1 MIEKS
6 IFRLSSTKSKSMRVY
21 SVDKNFNLFNRA
33 SIKIGHLEVEFPGG
47 EVRTFGDPNDKKVR
61 VTIKDSKTLKLVL
74 NPDLAL
80 GESYMDNSI
89 IIENDDL
96 YGLLSLFTKTS
107 LTSQIVVCHGLW
119 PSKANYCF
127 GFKKATC
134 RRFRKKM
141 WSITMICP
149 QSFTNYF

>member
-1 MIEKS
+1 MWIKILIYLIEP
-6 IFRLSSTKSKSMRVY
+6 L
-21 SVDKNFNLFNRA
+21 
-33 SIKIGHLEVEFPGG
+33 IKIGHLEVEFPGG

-61 VTIKDSKTLKLVL
+61 VTIKDSKTLRSLVL

-96 YGLLSLFTKTS
+96 YGLLSLFTKNIS
-107 LTSQIVVCHGLW
+107 NQPDSRMSGLR

-127 GFKKATC
+127 GFKKQLADAFEKNVISL
-134 RRFRKKM
+134 RFI
-141 WSITMICP
+141 S
-149 QSFTNYF
+149 